1 MTDRRPQVLLAV
13 LALTSLLV
21 GCSAPTTTTDGPCAV
36 PADSAGSGAAPSG
49 PGVPGAPEVATGY
62 RSGMTDVHTRTFAVV
77 TANPL
82 ASKAA
87 CDVLAAGGTAT
98 DAAIAAQLVLGL
110 AEPQSSGIG
119 GGGFLLHYDAATG
132 RIQAYDGRETAPAAA
147 DGNYLNRVSATDA
160 APPKPSARA
169 SGRSIGVPGVMRML
183 ELVHREHG
191 RTPWRDLFTPASTL
205 ARDGF
210 TVSPRLAASVAAER
224 AGIAADPA
232 TSAYFLHPDGS
243 PIAAGENLRNPA
255 LADTYAALAERGAD
269 ALHTGPI
276 AAAILAAAVDT
287 AGGRTPSLLTAADL
301 AGYRPVERKATCGR
315 YHEFQVCGMSP
326 PSSGGVV
333 VLATLGI
340 LARVHIDAEKPEPAG
355 PDGAVPTPRAVH
367 LIAEAERLAY
377 ADRDRYVADT
387 DFVPL
392 PGEAPESAMLDP
404 TYLDGRAALIKPQGS
419 LGKATAGDLGPVPV
433 GTGPEGPEH
442 GTSHLSIVDKYG
454 NAVSFTTSV
463 ESAFG
468 AYHMAGGFV
477 LNNQLTDF
485 AAQPLDDKG
494 VPVANRVQPGKR
506 PRSSMA
512 PTVVTTDAGAG
523 KPELR
528 FVTGSPGGSQ
538 IPQFVVKTLVNAL
551 DWGQGPQAAVSAP
564 DVGATNTP
572 VTGVGGE
579 HPDVD
584 EAGDGANDALVIG
597 LRALGHQVSVAPQ
610 SSGLSMLARSP
621 DGWVGGAD
629 PRREGVVLGD
639 RVP

>member
-1 MTDRRPQVLLAV
+1 MTDRRPKVLLAV

-21 GCSAPTTTTDGPCAV
+21 GCSAPTTTAEGPCAV
-36 PADSAGSGAAPSG
+36 PTGPAGSGAAPSG

-62 RSGMTDVHTRTFAVV
+62 RSGMTEVRTRTFAVV

-87 CDVLAAGGTAT
+87 CDALAAGATAI
-98 DAAIAAQLVLGL
+98 DAAIVAQTVLGL
-110 AEPQSSGIG
+110 VEPQSSGIG
-119 GGGFLLHYDAATG
+119 GGGFLLHHDAASG

-147 DGNYLNRVSATDA
+147 DGFYLARTSATDL

-169 SGRSIGVPGVMRML
+169 SGRSIGVPGVLRML
-183 ELVHREHG
+183 EIVQREHG
-191 RTPWRDLFTPASTL
+191 RTPWRELFAPATAL

-210 TVSPRLAASVAAER
+210 AVSPRLAASVAAER
-224 AGIAADPA
+224 EGLAADPA
-232 TSAYFLHPDGS
+232 MRGYFLHPDGS
-243 PIAAGENLRNPA
+243 PVAAGETLRNPA
-255 LADTYAALAERGAD
+255 MVDTLTAIAERGAD

-276 AAAILAAAVDT
+276 AAAILASASDT
-287 AGGRTPSLLTAADL
+287 SGGRTPSLLTAADL
-301 AGYRPVERKATCGR
+301 AGYRPVEREPVCAP
-315 YHEFQVCGMSP
+315 YQEFQVCGMPP
-326 PSSGGVV
+326 PSSGGIVV
-333 VLATLGI
+333 AATLGM
-340 LARVHIDAEKPEPAG
+340 LEKVGIDVEKPAPVG

-392 PGEAPESAMLDP
+392 PGGSTAALLKPE
-404 TYLDGRAALIKPQGS
+404 YLAGRAALIKPQGS
-419 LGKATAGDLGPVPV
+419 LGKAPAGDLGPVPV
-433 GTGPEGPEH
+433 GNGPEGPEH
-442 GTSHLSIVDKYG
+442 GTSHLSIVDRYG

-485 AAQPLDDKG
+485 SAQPIDPQG

-512 PTVVTTDAGAG
+512 PTLVFGTDPAG
-523 KPELR
+523 KRELR
-528 FVTGSPGGSQ
+528 YVTGSPGGSQ
-538 IPQFVVKTLVNAL
+538 IPQFVVKTLVHAL
-551 DWGQGPQAAVSAP
+551 DWGQGPQAAVSAI
-564 DVGATNTP
+564 DVGATNSP

-579 HPDVD
+579 HPDVA
-584 EAGDGANDALVIG
+584 EAGDGAGDPLVAG
-597 LRALGHQVSVAPQ
+597 LRTLGHQVSVAPQ
-610 SSGLSMLARSP
+610 SSGLSLLARTP

-639 RVP
+639 ATR